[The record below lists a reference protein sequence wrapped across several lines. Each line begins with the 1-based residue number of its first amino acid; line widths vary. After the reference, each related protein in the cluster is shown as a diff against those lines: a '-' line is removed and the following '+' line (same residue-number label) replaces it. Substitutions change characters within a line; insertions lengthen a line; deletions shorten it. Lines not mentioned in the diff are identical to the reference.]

1 MSAFIDE
8 VEVFLKAG
16 EGGNGAATFRREKHV
31 PRGGPDGGDG
41 GRGGN
46 IVLET
51 NSNVATLLDFRPGKH
66 YRATRGGDG
75 LGKNQYGLNGQDLV
89 LKVPVGTQVRDAD
102 TNELLADL
110 SRLPQR
116 EILLPGG
123 KGGRGNSH
131 FVSSIQQ
138 APKFA
143 ENGEPA
149 DERRVKLVLKLLADV
164 GLLGFPNVGK
174 STLLSRISAAK
185 PKIAD
190 YPFTT
195 LVPNLGVVR
204 ATEEFS
210 FVVADV
216 PGLIENAHQG
226 AGLGIQ
232 FLKHLERTRL
242 LVHLVDVSG
251 VTGRDPI
258 EDYHT
263 INREL
268 AAFSPELAALPQ
280 VIALSRM
287 DVAPDRD
294 ALRPLAAFFEQ
305 EQGLRVFAVSSVTG
319 ENVEPLVYHLA
330 ERLLELPREAPASAE
345 TVRITLQTHGGPNG
359 KVPEDD
365 PRRFSIARDP
375 ADAALVVTG
384 KGLERIVAMT
394 NMDNEDG
401 VRRLQRRMEGLGVFR
416 KLAQFGAKEGDTVR
430 IRGVEFDYVDE
441 DAEDENNADE
451 SDEEQP

>member
-8 VEVFLKAG
+8 VTIFLKAG
-16 EGGNGAATFRREKHV
+16 DGGNGSATFRREKHV

-51 NSNVATLLDFRPGKH
+51 DSNVATLLDFRPGKH
-66 YRATRGGDG
+66 YRAVRGGDG
-75 LGKNQYGLNGQDLV
+75 LSKNQSGLNGQDLV

-116 EILLPGG
+116 EIILPGG

-131 FVSSIQQ
+131 FVSSVQQ

-149 DERRVKLVLKLLADV
+149 DERRVTLVLKLLADV

-216 PGLIENAHQG
+216 PGLIENAHIG

-251 VTGRDPI
+251 TTERDPI

-280 VIALSRM
+280 VIALSRI

-294 ALRPLAAFFEQ
+294 ALQPLIAFFEQ
-305 EQGLRVFAVSSVTG
+305 EQNLRVFAVSSVTG
-319 ENVEPLVYHLA
+319 EGVEPLVYHLA
-330 ERLLELPREAPASAE
+330 ERLLEMPKEAPASEAS
-345 TVRITLQTHGGPNG
+345 VRITLQTHGGGPNG
-359 KVPEDD
+359 KDPDED
-365 PRRFSIARDP
+365 PRRFSIARDS
-375 ADAALVVTG
+375 ADGTLVVTG

-401 VRRLQRRMEGLGVFR
+401 VRRLQRRMERLGVFR
-416 KLAQFGAKEGDTVR
+416 KLALAGAKEGDTVR

-441 DAEDENNADE
+441 DANDEQNE
-451 SDEEQP
+451 PGDEE